1 MHVSSIVAGRVLVNY
16 LKKKKKKKKAA
27 FANSQ
32 GINAPTMTDLKLVYI
47 LMHEIP
53 ENLNNWFL

>member
-1 MHVSSIVAGRVLVNY
+1 MHVSSTVAGRVLVNY
-16 LKKKKKKKKAA
+16 LSKKKAA